1 MNMLSRS
8 EGYNALIID
17 RSTGAFFTHRLN
29 SEDHALAVEW
39 ARCLAQSCRVELWH
53 NAELVGSF
61 PPLQTGR
68 HAIFAEAP
76 MRSYK

>member
-8 EGYNALIID
+8 VQGYKALIID
-17 RSTGAFFTHRLN
+17 RSTGAFVTHHLN
-29 SEDHALAVEW
+29 SEDHELATEW

-61 PPLQTGR
+61 PPLSTRMCGYLR
-68 HAIFAEAP
+68 
-76 MRSYK
+76 